1 VGIAK
6 AWVDQQ
12 KSESASAEKA
22 DEPQFVRDK
31 EEKTKRQEKLSAAT
45 L

>member
-12 KSESASAEKA
+12 KGEAASAEKA
-22 DEPQFVRDK
+22 DKAEPVR
-31 EEKTKRQEKLSAAT
+31 ETKSKKEKLSPVASER
-45 L
+45 